1 MSRDGEGRPDKLATE
16 VEKPLLVGKVETL
29 GMTLRELKSN
39 LNRISSSANR
49 LSLAPPTPVAP
60 DMEKS
65 ADRPNSLEMRLDDVQ
80 MVANDLCRQANYL
93 ADRLE
98 KLA

>member
-1 MSRDGEGRPDKLATE
+1 MSQDARSGLGRE
-16 VEKPLLVGKVETL
+16 QEKPLLVGKVETL
-29 GMTLRELKSN
+29 TLTLRELRTN
-39 LNRISSSANR
+39 LARISQSANR

-60 DMEKS
+60 EAGKS

-80 MVANDLCRQANYL
+80 MTANDLCREAGYL
-93 ADRLE
+93 AERLE

>member
-1 MSRDGEGRPDKLATE
+1 MSQEARNALVTE

-29 GMTLRELKSN
+29 GLTLRELRSN
-39 LNRISSSANR
+39 LTRISHSANR
-49 LSLAPPTPVAP
+49 LALAPPRPVAE
-60 DMEKS
+60 DGKGS
-65 ADRPNSLEMRLDDVQ
+65 ADKPNSLEMRLDDVQ
-80 MVANDLCRQANYL
+80 MSANDLCREAGYL